1 MVEIAIGD
9 VGSSREAW
17 DSRSYW
23 SIGLPALILAA
34 LVCGFFAQQ
43 RQVIVG
49 YAPFVGQLLTMI
61 ARAGT
66 GNMLPAGVI
75 FMGVIGLSGVAAAF
89 VGAFLGKRA
98 LR

>member
-1 MVEIAIGD
+1 MEIALGTM
-9 VGSSREAW
+9 GSRREAW
-17 DSRSYW
+17 DSPSYW

-34 LVCGFFAQQ
+34 LVCGFFARR
-43 RQVIVG
+43 RQALVG
-49 YAPFVGQLLTMI
+49 YAPFLGQLLAMV

-66 GNMLPAGVI
+66 DNLLPVGVI
-75 FMGVIGLSGVAAAF
+75 FMGIIGLSGVAAAF